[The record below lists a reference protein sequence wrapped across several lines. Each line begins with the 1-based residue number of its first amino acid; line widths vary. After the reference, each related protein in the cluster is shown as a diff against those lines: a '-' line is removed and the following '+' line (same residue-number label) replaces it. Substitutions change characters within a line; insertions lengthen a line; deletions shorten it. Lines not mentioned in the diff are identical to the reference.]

1 MQSQKQSDG
10 FGDYPCLE
18 GKLILCEKRERRW
31 HRAPGSIPVLCS
43 GLFGG
48 PHSIGFHYTIR
59 HAFIIPPPSPT
70 TLLASQSIHL
80 FSFLVLSLS
89 FSPHVLRSH
98 RSIQSHCNKSS
109 FSSTVWILCR
119 CGFIYDRSLSCSLL
133 VRVDICT
140 WTWLMFVFV
149 LLQVRPSR

>member
-18 GKLILCEKRERRW
+18 GKLILCEKQERRW

-59 HAFIIPPPSPT
+59 HAFIIPPPPLRSLPVNP
-70 TLLASQSIHL
+70 SISSL
-80 FSFLVLSLS
+80 FLSSSLS

-109 FSSTVWILCR
+109 FSSTVLILCR

-133 VRVDICT
+133 VRVAICT
-140 WTWLMFVFV
+140 
-149 LLQVRPSR
+149 

>member
-31 HRAPGSIPVLCS
+31 HRAPGSIPVLYS

-48 PHSIGFHYTIR
+48 ASFNR
-59 HAFIIPPPSPT
+59 IPLYNTPCIYYPPSPT
-70 TLLASQSIHL
+70 SLLASQSIHL

-109 FSSTVWILCR
+109 FSSTVLVLCR

-140 WTWLMFVFV
+140 
-149 LLQVRPSR
+149 